1 MDTVHWDQRK
11 ALQRVDGDAELLFDL
26 VEMFFQE
33 YPDQLRCLKQ
43 SLAQSDFGA
52 VRKAA
57 HTLKGSLGYL
67 GACEGEQLA
76 CEIERASQSADA
88 ARVRLLVSNL
98 AAYVESLRD
107 VMRSPDGEFN
117 GAAGQC

>member
-1 MDTVHWDQRK
+1 MHTVHWDQRK
-11 ALQRVDGDAELLFDL
+11 ALQRVDGDTELLFDL
-26 VEMFFQE
+26 VEMFYEE
-33 YPDQLRCLKQ
+33 YPDQLCCLMQ
-43 SLAQSDFGA
+43 SLAQRDFAA

-76 CEIERASQSADA
+76 AAIERASQSADA
-88 ARVRLLVSNL
+88 AGVRLLVSDL
-98 AAYVESLRD
+98 AAYVEGLRE
-107 VMRSPDGEFN
+107 VMRTPDGEFN